1 MHLKGMTSVKKR
13 PEIGEYD
20 SYFSRYINLV
30 PDGDILDILEQQ
42 NKETNT
48 LLKDI
53 SDTQGQF
60 KYSSNKWSV
69 KEVIGHL
76 TDTER
81 ILGYTL
87 LCIAR
92 GEAQSLPSYDKNVYV
107 KSAAFDKQSLEDLLA
122 NLTTVRKSTL
132 QLLKSLNSEDWLRRG
147 RANGSE
153 VTVRALVIILVGHE
167 LHHRKIIKEFYI
179 GSKDFPLKGI

>member
-1 MHLKGMTSVKKR
+1 MINVDKR
-13 PEIGEYD
+13 PVISEYD
-20 SYFSRYINLV
+20 SYFSKYVNLV
-30 PDGDILDILEQQ
+30 PDGDILEILEQQ
-42 NKETNT
+42 NKETNI

-53 SDTQGQF
+53 SNTQGLF
-60 KYSSNKWSV
+60 KYSPNKWSM

-81 ILGYTL
+81 ILGYAL

-92 GEAQSLPSYDKNVYV
+92 GEVISLPNYDKNVYV
-107 KSAAFDKQSLEDLLA
+107 QSAAFDKHSMEDLLA
-122 NLTTVRKSTL
+122 NLSIVRKSTL

-147 RANGSE
+147 IANGSE
-153 VTVRALVIILVGHE
+153 VTVRALVIILAGHE

-179 GSKDFPLKGI
+179 GSQDFPLKGI